1 MYFIL
6 HILFYYTLVFILLLS
21 CLAFSLIS
29 FYFPALYCIYCS
41 VLYADCACLS
51 GE

>member
-6 HILFYYTLVFILLLS
+6 HILFYYILVFILLLC
-21 CLAFSLIS
+21 CLTFSLIS
-29 FYFPALYCIYCS
+29 FYSPALYCIYYI
-41 VLYADCACLS
+41 VLYADCVCLS